1 MYLFLYL
8 VFSPVIVADD
18 ANIDVAARRIMWG
31 KLANA
36 GQTCIAPDYVMCSE
50 SVRDRFVDSCKKAAE
65 QFFGKVRHPWFS
77 CLKCIIQIIT

>member
-1 MYLFLYL
+1 
-8 VFSPVIVADD
+8 
-18 ANIDVAARRIMWG
+18 MWG

-65 QFFGKVRHPWFS
+65 QFFGKVDRNIESTHNFLHS
-77 CLKCIIQIIT
+77 HI